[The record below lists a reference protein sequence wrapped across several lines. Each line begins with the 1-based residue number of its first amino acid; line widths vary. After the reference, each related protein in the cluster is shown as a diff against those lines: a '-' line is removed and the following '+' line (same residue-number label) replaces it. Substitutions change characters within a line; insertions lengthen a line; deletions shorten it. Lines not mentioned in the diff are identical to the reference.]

1 MAEEDDEFEML
12 CKSFEGTERPE
23 VAACIGSK
31 DTSEILDEIDSFL
44 EEDGKNCNLENKCSK
59 KSQNSFSDA
68 NITSCV
74 SLSDDSAVISN
85 ETQNLSCVNSP
96 SEIPSTPPDPLAKHY
111 SEIAPILENL
121 PEDQSRPV
129 EQITTCDGLDL
140 SLLDREEW
148 EEEWEMREFTM
159 SDILGELK
167 EELLDSDDEDID
179 EPINDTSETG
189 NASSNVS
196 ETRNLKK
203 EFESLESRSKVTEE
217 RYYQQ
222 LEDVWKKYKDYEG
235 VGPVPARSQMTRPR
249 IFKDI
254 SGTIVGYETLQEYVD
269 NNHPM
274 WGPHRE
280 LFNQFLFKEKSHL
293 DLVKFVSKNWGD
305 QAVNTARNLTVY
317 RRGGGVGNI
326 YKVRHEGLSD
336 KHIEKFV
343 TFKEDMKSA
352 KATLVE
358 MYANSSNADG
368 VQENER
374 ARAKLFD
381 AQLKEKLIEQVNKK
395 NEISATTVVE
405 SSEADVR
412 NCDLCESVC
421 LCIVGKK
428 RGAED
433 VDEGERVSKKQF
445 LDTVEAWRTEDKWG
459 QERIAEAMFGVLEA
473 FELQSCYSD
482 KPYFTKAQMSELTS
496 LEDVHNMIL
505 DRYASPYKTDKE
517 ETIGWMNQEDLEN
530 F

>member
-1 MAEEDDEFEML
+1 MTEEDDEFELL
-12 CKSFEGTERPE
+12 CKSFEGTECPE
-23 VAACIGSK
+23 DVACVGSK
-31 DTSEILDEIDSFL
+31 DTSDILDEIDSFL
-44 EEDGKNCNLENKCSK
+44 EEDGINCTLDNKCSN
-59 KSQNSFSDA
+59 KSLNSCSDA
-68 NITSCV
+68 NIRSCV
-74 SLSDDSAVISN
+74 SLSEKSAIISN
-85 ETQNLSCVNSP
+85 GKQSLSP
-96 SEIPSTPPDPLAKHY
+96 PGEIPPSPDPLAKHY

-121 PEDQSRPV
+121 PEDQARPV
-129 EQITTCDGLDL
+129 EQVTTCDGLDL

-167 EELLDSDDEDID
+167 EELLDSDEED
-179 EPINDTSETG
+179 NDGHMRNNSETG
-189 NASSNVS
+189 NSSPRVS
-196 ETRNLKK
+196 ETRNSKK

-222 LEDVWKKYKDYEG
+222 LEYVWHKYKDYEG

-249 IFKDI
+249 IFKDK

-293 DLVKFVSKNWGD
+293 DLVKFVSKNWGGQD
-305 QAVNTARNLTVY
+305 VNTVRNLTVY
-317 RRGGGVGNI
+317 RRGDGVGNI
-326 YKVRHEGLSD
+326 CKIRHEGSSD
-336 KHIEKFV
+336 KNFEKFV
-343 TFKEDMKSA
+343 TIKEGMKSA

-395 NEISATTVVE
+395 NAISASTVE
-405 SSEADVR
+405 SSEVDVS
-412 NCDLCESVC
+412 NCDLCESLC

-433 VDEGERVSKKQF
+433 VDECERVSKKQF

-459 QERIAEAMFGVLEA
+459 KERIAEAMFGVLEA

-482 KPYFTKAQMSELTS
+482 KPYFTKAQVSELTS

-505 DRYASPYKTDKE
+505 DRYSSPYKTDKE
-517 ETIGWMNQEDLEN
+517 ETIGGWNQEDLEN